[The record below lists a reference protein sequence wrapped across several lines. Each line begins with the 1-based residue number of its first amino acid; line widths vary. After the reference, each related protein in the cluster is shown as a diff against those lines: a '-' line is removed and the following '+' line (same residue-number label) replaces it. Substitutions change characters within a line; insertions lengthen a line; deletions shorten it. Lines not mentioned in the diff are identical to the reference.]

1 MSYLKR
7 LLECLKSIFHL
18 NSTKPEP
25 YESIHESELV
35 SRFIFSSSHYS
46 STKKVVKYP
55 AFIPSSAGEA
65 SILRIDNLSEEQ
77 IQKIDAE
84 FISGRRGKKSLA
96 RAEVFISDIY
106 KVGLIV
112 SADIENTHPRHAN
125 IKGFASEKSFQKQQ
139 ALELAN
145 KSHLVLYDS

>member
-1 MSYLKR
+1 MSYLRR

-18 NSTKPEP
+18 NSIKPEP
-25 YESIHESELV
+25 YEIIHESELV
-35 SRFIFSSSHYS
+35 SRFVFSSSHFS
-46 STKKVVKYP
+46 STKVKYP
-55 AFIPSSAGEA
+55 VFMPSSAGEA